1 MRIDIIKKEAN
12 DILESKKA
20 ECSCIEYKASEL
32 QLDKILKTICAYAN
46 NYYENDYSLIFIGVE
61 EKNDGNEKAVPV
73 TPIKGIEESRLEI
86 AKNAL
91 NYLRPYLYPNVKYE
105 IIANDYKDKKY
116 LLVIVEKQLG
126 GPFAV
131 SDRVLQDKKIGLKPG
146 RYIRVESD
154 TRLAYVSEEYA
165 LIRKF
170 AQYHFT
176 SEINGDATIDDLD
189 IDYLKEY
196 LSLTSNRIIQ
206 SDMSKDKIA
215 NALALFDKNES
226 ASERVKNFAVLMFT
240 NKPDKFIPYSNI
252 EIISDTLGDIRKME
266 AKNFTGPIW
275 KQYYSALKYIND
287 NFVRTI
293 TLREDGIATNKK
305 ISNFPFKAIEELLA
319 NAIVHK
325 NYENQKSIQVY
336 INENEINI
344 VNYNNPL
351 PPITIKD
358 LNERYYF
365 HERDTINPEIRDM
378 FKSLGI
384 IESYGT
390 GVGEAKKSCGD
401 NKADSIYYKEFG
413 DNANIT
419 SVVIPCNKQY
429 CDLVN
434 MKMRFDD
441 QNMRFDDRKLR
452 IQPIIENSDFNATI
466 KNNLDRIALEYINS
480 VFGAKEIIAIL
491 NCVPNTATKYIKKL
505 LELDLIEK
513 VEGLGKGKYKFK

>member
-12 DILESKKA
+12 DILANKKA
-20 ECSCIEYKASEL
+20 KSSCIEYKASEL

-46 NYYENDYSLIFIGVE
+46 NYYENDSSLIFIGVE
-61 EKNDGNEKAVPV
+61 EKNDGSEKAIPII
-73 TPIKGIEESRLEI
+73 PIKGIEEGHLEI
-86 AKNAL
+86 AKNIL
-91 NYLRPYLYPNVKYE
+91 NSLRPFLYPNVKFD
-105 IIANDYKDKKY
+105 IISNEFEDKKY

-126 GPFAV
+126 GPFTV
-131 SDRVLQDKKIGLKPG
+131 TDRALDKKIGLKPG
-146 RYIRVESD
+146 RYVRVESD
-154 TRLAYVSEEYA
+154 TRIATVSEEYA

-176 SEINGDATIDDLD
+176 SETSNNATINDLD

-196 LSLTSNRIIQ
+196 LSLTSDRSIQ
-206 SDMSKDKIA
+206 KDMTKESIGESL
-215 NALALFDKNES
+215 NLFEKNES
-226 ASERVKNFAVLMFT
+226 LSSRVKNFAVLMFA
-240 NKPDKFIPYSNI
+240 NRPDKFIPYANL
-252 EIISDTLGDIRKME
+252 EIIVDTLGDTSKME

-275 KQYYSALKYIND
+275 KQYYSALKYIDD

-325 NYENQKSIQVY
+325 NYESNKSIQVY

-344 VNYNNPL
+344 INYNSPL
-351 PPITIKD
+351 PPITIRD
-358 LNERYYF
+358 LNNRYYF

-378 FKSLGI
+378 FKALGI

-390 GVGEAKKSCGD
+390 GIGEAKKSCGD
-401 NKADSIYYKEFG
+401 NKEDSIYYKEFKDG
-413 DNANIT
+413 TDIT

-434 MKMRFDD
+434 RKMRFDGK
-441 QNMRFDDRKLR
+441 NLRSNDRKVR
-452 IQPIIENSDFNATI
+452 IESIIKNSGYKVTI
-466 KNNLDRIALEYINS
+466 KNNLNQLMLEFIDS
-480 VFGAKEIIAIL
+480 VFSAKEIIGLL

-513 VEGLGKGKYKFK
+513 VDGLGKGKYKFK